1 MVGFVISIP
10 VRDDDP
16 AAAAKCMRAEQEKI
30 ECHVIGDQLMDWFA
44 KLSKAARE
52 RTIQARAHRS
62 TFERWLVYERALA
75 GDC

>member
-44 KLSKAARE
+44 KLSKSRSRKDYRSSGAPQH
-52 RTIQARAHRS
+52 IRAVAC
-62 TFERWLVYERALA
+62 L
-75 GDC
+75 